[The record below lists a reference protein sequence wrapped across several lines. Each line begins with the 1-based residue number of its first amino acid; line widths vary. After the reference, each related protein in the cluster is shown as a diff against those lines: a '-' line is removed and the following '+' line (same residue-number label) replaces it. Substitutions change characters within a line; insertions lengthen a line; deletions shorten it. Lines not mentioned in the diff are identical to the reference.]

1 MFWQKRP
8 TSLTHIADKAE
19 FQGDLHAEGSVL
31 VSGIVHGNVEVIGDM
46 EIGQTGLVEGPEV
59 RAQSLT
65 IHGVVKSR
73 IIVDGRVSISRTG
86 RIEGD
91 VTAKEYDVAPGA
103 VIEGH
108 FSSATVAEA
117 KALPMSAYPDMSVR
131 TSDAEFVPR
140 DDYRS

>member
-19 FQGDLHAEGSVL
+19 FQGDIHVEGSFL
-31 VSGIVHGNVEVIGDM
+31 VSGVVHGNVDVIGDM
-46 EIGQTGLVEGPEV
+46 EIGQTGLVEGPEI

-73 IIVDGRVSISRTG
+73 IVVDGRVSISRTG
-86 RIEGD
+86 RVEGD
-91 VTAKEYDVAPGA
+91 VIAKEYDVAPGA

-108 FSSATVAEA
+108 FSSSGIADA
-117 KALPMSAYPDMSVR
+117 KALPMSVYPDMAVR
-131 TSDAEFVPR
+131 GDAEFVSR
-140 DDYRS
+140 EDYRS